1 MRTRMTACLLV
12 AIFCAAGCSMPSM
25 PALPWSGPT
34 ADASRSAEALYA
46 DGMRYFKEKRY
57 ARAIDSLSKIKTDHP
72 FSPLLIDA
80 ELKVADAYY
89 LNQQYPEAIA
99 AFKEFQS
106 LHPNNENI
114 PFVVFRLGQSHFD
127 QFTATDREQ
136 KNTEIAKGYFETVV
150 NNYAKSPVAPQAR
163 EKLAKCIEYLS
174 EYDFNV
180 ANFYF
185 QQEKYAAARD
195 RFEEIVRKYNR
206 TPAAEKSLFFLGE
219 SYRKEKNNIRAGLAY
234 EALLQHYPEGK
245 FTREAKIQLAQL
257 DKDRQ
262 DPLAMLLMRDRRS
275 GPTGAADV
283 PQDIAR
289 PKEIPN
295 LVAKTDVVYEEPGQ
309 DKGVFRRVVDK
320 INPFSSSDDGKKK
333 VEEKKPESAIDLMAK
348 RKAAEKES
356 PGMLSRLWPF
366 GSDEKNDTKKQKP
379 ADGKSTQ
386 LVDQVDKNLQGKG
399 VDSKVQ
405 TAALRAP
412 ASDIAKLA
420 GAPRAQPSDTSKLL
434 GDIDAN
440 LKKSGASTNQLPAPP
455 EAAPVFRNPVAAQ
468 AAVASATKAAEQP
481 KSPGA
486 SGLLGSID
494 QKLKGQGLEPA
505 KFEPAPQI
513 KPDTSRQAAPKT
525 VELEPKLPQEKGP
538 LFLAPGVIP
547 AQEKATLAQTPTP
560 DEKKAAAAELKP
572 VEPASREFARSLV
585 KGPTLAPAAQVANQK
600 PAAAKSPASGGEES
614 KGAFDQLKQD
624 IDSIGKALNP
634 FRW

>member
-1 MRTRMTACLLV
+1 
-12 AIFCAAGCSMPSM
+12 MPSM
-25 PALPWSGPT
+25 PALPWSSST
-34 ADASRSAEALYA
+34 ADANRSAETLYA
-46 DGMRYFKEKRY
+46 DGIRYFNEKRY

-80 ELKVADAYY
+80 ELKIADAHY

-114 PFVVFRLGQSHFD
+114 PFVVYRLGQSHFD
-127 QFTATDREQ
+127 QFTSTDREQ

-150 NNYAKSPVAPQAR
+150 NNYAKSAVAPQAR

-245 FTREAKIQLAQL
+245 FTREAKTQLAQL

-275 GPTGAADV
+275 GATGAADV

-333 VEEKKPESAIDLMAK
+333 VEDKKPESAIELMAK

-366 GSDEKNDTKKQKP
+366 GSDEKKDAKKV
-379 ADGKSTQ
+379 ADGKNVQ

-399 VDSKVQ
+399 VDAKVQ
-405 TAALRAP
+405 TAALNAP
-412 ASDIAKLA
+412 ASDVAKVA

-440 LKKSGASTNQLPAPP
+440 LKKSGASANQLPAPP

-481 KSPGA
+481 KSAGA

-513 KPDTSRQAAPKT
+513 KPDPSRQDAPRR
-525 VELEPKLPQEKGP
+525 VELEPRLPAEKGP
-538 LFLAPGVIP
+538 LFLAPTQLP
-547 AQEKATLAQTPTP
+547 AQEKAALAQTPIP
-560 DEKKAAAAELKP
+560 DEKKAAVAELKP
-572 VEPASREFARSLV
+572 SEPASREFARSLV
-585 KGPTLAPAAQVANQK
+585 KGPTLTPAAQVASQK
-600 PAAAKSPASGGEES
+600 PAPTKPPAAGEES

>member
-1 MRTRMTACLLV
+1 
-12 AIFCAAGCSMPSM
+12 MPSM
-25 PALPWSGPT
+25 PALPWSSST
-34 ADASRSAEALYA
+34 AEANRSAETLYA
-46 DGMRYFKEKRY
+46 DGMRYFNEKRY
-57 ARAIDSLSKIKTDHP
+57 TRAIDSLSKIKTDHP
-72 FSPLLIDA
+72 FSPQLIDA
-80 ELKVADAYY
+80 ELKIADAHY
-89 LNQQYPEAIA
+89 LNQQYPEAVA

-114 PFVVFRLGQSHFD
+114 PFVVYRLGQSHFD
-127 QFTATDREQ
+127 QFTSSDREQ

-150 NNYAKSPVAPQAR
+150 NNYAKSPFAPQAR

-245 FTREAKIQLAQL
+245 FAREAKTQLAQL

-275 GPTGAADV
+275 GAPGAADV

-295 LVAKTDVVYEEPGQ
+295 LVAKTDVVYEEPGAE
-309 DKGVFRRVVDK
+309 KGVFRRVVDK
-320 INPFSSSDDGKKK
+320 INPFSSSDDGRKK
-333 VEEKKPESAIDLMAK
+333 VDDKKPESAVELMAK

-356 PGMLSRLWPF
+356 PSMMSRLWPF
-366 GSDEKNDTKKQKP
+366 GSDDKKDPKKSP
-379 ADGKSTQ
+379 DGKSTQ

-405 TAALRAP
+405 TAALSAS
-412 ASDIAKLA
+412 ASDVAKVA

-440 LKKSGASTNQLPAPP
+440 LKKSGASANQLPPPP
-455 EAAPVFRNPVAAQ
+455 EAAPVFRNPAAAQ
-468 AAVASATKAAEQP
+468 AAVASATKAAENP
-481 KSPGA
+481 KSAGA

-505 KFEPAPQI
+505 KFEPAPQV
-513 KPDTSRQAAPKT
+513 KPDAPRQEAPQR
-525 VELEPKLPQEKGP
+525 VELEPKLPSEKGP
-538 LFLAPGVIP
+538 LFLAPGAIP
-547 AQEKATLAQTPTP
+547 AQEKATLAQIPIP

-572 VEPASREFARSLV
+572 VEPASREFTRSLV
-585 KGPTLAPAAQVANQK
+585 KGPTLTAAAQVANQK
-600 PAAAKSPASGGEES
+600 PAAAKSPAASGEES

-634 FRW
+634 FR